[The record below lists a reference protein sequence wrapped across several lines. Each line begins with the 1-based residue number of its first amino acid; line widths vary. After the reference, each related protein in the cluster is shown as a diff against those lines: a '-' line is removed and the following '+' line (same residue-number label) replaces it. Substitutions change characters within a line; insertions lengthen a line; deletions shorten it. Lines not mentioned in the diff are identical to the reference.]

1 MKIEIGDTVS
11 FKKVIKDNYIISEN
25 VSKIL
30 DDYCVVK
37 NVSNEKILISCYKE
51 DLWIPKSFVEKI
63 ISKHL
68 TNKENKRIEEL
79 NSEFDKEIKK
89 SKIIKLENFLDNH
102 CGFIIIC
109 CFIFTL
115 LIFVLANIFDI
126 WQLILL
132 GVCTLAV
139 VFTSY
144 VSICKMAWNKYI
156 KLRAKAKEILTT
168 KEEYKK
174 LEKYLQF

>member
-11 FKKVIKDNYIISEN
+11 FKKVIKDNYTISEN
-25 VSKIL
+25 VSKML
-30 DDYCVVK
+30 DSYSIVN
-37 NVSNEKILISCYKE
+37 NVSNEKILVNAYGK
-51 DLWIPKSFVEKI
+51 DVWIPKSFVEKI

-68 TNKENKRIEEL
+68 TNKVNKRIEEL

-102 CGFIIIC
+102 CGFMTIC
-109 CFIFTL
+109 CFIFAL

-132 GVCTLAV
+132 GFCILAI

-156 KLRAKAKEILTT
+156 KLRAKAKETLTT

>member
-11 FKKVIKDNYIISEN
+11 FKKVIKDNYTISEN

-30 DDYCVVK
+30 DDYCVVE

-51 DLWIPKSFVEKI
+51 DLWFPKSFVEKI

-68 TNKENKRIEEL
+68 TNKEKKRIEEL

-89 SKIIKLENFLDNH
+89 SKIIKLENFLDNR
-102 CGFIIIC
+102 FIIIC
-109 CFIFTL
+109 CFIL
-115 LIFVLANIFDI
+115 LIFVLTSIFDI

-132 GVCTLAV
+132 SICTLAV
-139 VFTSY
+139 VSASY
-144 VSICKMAWNKYI
+144 ALICKMAWNKYI